1 MKNIC
6 DTSPNS
12 RLGTQRPS
20 KVYQGCTLVKAGQR
34 CSLFLANDSEAGKR
48 PKPEVHIGTTGVGM
62 SSSIMSKSGGNV
74 NNRMA
79 VENSATNSGQWYS
92 VHGQPTPLVLLKPKA
107 NIALADQGSPTATS
121 TMVLP
126 RYHHSIIGG
135 TCQVPLWGE
144 SLGSLQQLPRTESVG
159 DSRSNYKGESV
170 TVSPYLTDL
179 QQHSQAPGQ
188 SHPPPLLTSNSKNG
202 SSASWVSTGP
212 SVLQTLQTP
221 VDLPLKRALPNLI
234 RCSQQSS
241 HMLETQLPSLRPSF
255 LSPKLTWLGSQQSA
269 ESR

>member
-1 MKNIC
+1 
-6 DTSPNS
+6 
-12 RLGTQRPS
+12 
-20 KVYQGCTLVKAGQR
+20 
-34 CSLFLANDSEAGKR
+34 
-48 PKPEVHIGTTGVGM
+48 M

-221 VDLPLKRALPNLI
+221 
-234 RCSQQSS
+234 QSS

-269 ESR
+269 ESIHATVNFPASVLLIRDYVGAAPQQVTQADLPDCRTQEFAFLRSADDHDLDPVSALLKAGEIIERNSRHRSGS